1 MRTLAGK
8 TVLITGAGSGIG
20 REIALE
26 SARHDAFVVA
36 ADLNEAGAAGTADMV
51 RAAGGRSVACE
62 VDVASD
68 AQVRA
73 LCRRL
78 ADDGVEVDVLVN
90 NAGVVH
96 GGAFLDVPLERHLA
110 TYRVNTLGVLTV
122 THALLPAMLARP
134 DAHLVFL
141 ASAAGFVGLPYG
153 STYASSKWS
162 VIGLAESLRLELAEQ
177 GHRHVHVTTICPSFV
192 TTGMFDGVAAL
203 WLTRPLPAPKLA
215 RMVVRAILTNRPYV
229 LTPWLVRITPF
240 LRGALPLFVSDALAR
255 LFGVTRSMGSWRGR
269 IQKTGDRIQNETES
283 R

>member
-20 REIALE
+20 RDIALE
-26 SARHDAFVVA
+26 SARRGARVVA
-36 ADLNEAGAAGTADMV
+36 TDLNEPGAGATADMV
-51 RAAGGRSVACE
+51 RAAAGRAIAYG
-62 VDVASD
+62 VDVTSHE
-68 AQVRA
+68 QVRD

-78 ADDGVEVDVLVN
+78 TDDGVDVDVLVN

-110 TYRVNTLGVLTV
+110 TYRVNTLGVVTV
-122 THALLPAMLARP
+122 THALLPSLLLRP
-134 DAHLVFL
+134 EAHLVFL

-162 VIGLAESLRLELAEQ
+162 VIGLAESIRLELAEQ
-177 GHRHVHVTTICPSFV
+177 GHTHVRVTTICPSFV

-203 WLTRPLPAPKLA
+203 RLTRPLAAPKLA

-229 LTPWLVRITPF
+229 LTPWLVRLTPF
-240 LRGALPLFVSDALAR
+240 LRGALPLFASDALAR
-255 LFGVTRSMGSWRGR
+255 LFGVTRSMESWKGR
-269 IQKTGDRIQNETES
+269 IQETGDRRQETD
-283 R
+283 